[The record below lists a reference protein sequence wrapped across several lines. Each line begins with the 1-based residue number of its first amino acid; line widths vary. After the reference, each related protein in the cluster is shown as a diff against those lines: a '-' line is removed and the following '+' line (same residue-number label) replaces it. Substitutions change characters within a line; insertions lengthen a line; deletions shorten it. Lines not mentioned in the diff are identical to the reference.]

1 MFWGHLT
8 CNRKM
13 LVLVRLILSLQM
25 LVVANQ
31 VDWGYGVLV
40 SVMRQQAV
48 TVADV
53 GTYLVDVLLAV
64 DQKSLSGPSACPL
77 PAKMGE

>member
-1 MFWGHLT
+1 M
-8 CNRKM
+8 
-13 LVLVRLILSLQM
+13 
-25 LVVANQ
+25 Q

-40 SVMRQQAV
+40 SVIRQQAV

-77 PAKMGE
+77 PAKMGEQFSHQKFVVFRCHLTL